1 MIEVNGMA
9 HVILT
14 VNQFDKAREFY
25 SALLPSFGMELI
37 HDGADF
43 CYHVGGR
50 TAIGIRPCDAQYA
63 DQRFVQLRAG
73 LHHICLRAR
82 SREDVDQAGAKAA
95 ELGATIV
102 RGPQDGAWAPGYYYV
117 LFEDPDGIRL
127 EVNFVPG
134 QGLLKKG
141 ARFDP
146 GTGYSAEPA

>member
-1 MIEVNGMA
+1 MSSEAGAFN
-9 HVILT
+9 
-14 VNQFDKAREFY
+14 
-25 SALLPSFGMELI
+25 SALLPFFGMKRVY
-37 HDGADF
+37 DGTDF

-50 TAIGIRPCDAQYA
+50 TAIGIRPCDARYA
-63 DQRFVQLRAG
+63 GQRFDQLRVG

-82 SREDVDQAGAKAA
+82 SRKDVDQAGAKAA

-117 LFEDPDGIRL
+117 LFEDPDGIRI

-134 QGLLKKG
+134 QGLLDDG

-146 GTGYSAEPA
+146 GTGYAAETA